1 MTEVAAAVAVMLIC
15 SAVMG
20 RILFWI
26 DNTRMTDRITRR
38 LMNYLSWD
46 YEEIK
51 ASAVGVWYYL
61 TPAAFI
67 AVFCIVFDHNIFA
80 YLRIDLQDLGYIPV
94 TILAEMSV
102 VTMVSGSLTLVSDRV
117 DWTANIG
124 NISWISSIQKRNK
137 AVAPLV
143 PLLGA
148 LVEECFFRGTLF
160 LILYLH
166 FEQLGFWGAAL
177 ISGALFALEQALFTS
192 RGSQCYSMILGSL
205 GISFVAC
212 ASVAYTGSF
221 LPCLLAHECFLVFYF
236 GKFKYY

>member
-1 MTEVAAAVAVMLIC
+1 MTELAAAVVVMLIC

-38 LMNYLSWD
+38 LMDYLSWD

-67 AVFCIVFDHNIFA
+67 AVFCIVFDHNIFS
-80 YLRIDLQDLGYIPV
+80 YLQIGLQDLGYIPV

-117 DWTANIG
+117 DWTADIG
-124 NISWISSIQKRNK
+124 NISWISSIQKGTRRSRRWFPCSGHWWKN
-137 AVAPLV
+137 AFSGEL
-143 PLLGA
+143 
-148 LVEECFFRGTLF
+148 CF
-160 LILYLH
+160 
-166 FEQLGFWGAAL
+166 
-177 ISGALFALEQALFTS
+177 
-192 RGSQCYSMILGSL
+192 
-205 GISFVAC
+205 
-212 ASVAYTGSF
+212 
-221 LPCLLAHECFLVFYF
+221 
-236 GKFKYY
+236 

>member
-1 MTEVAAAVAVMLIC
+1 MTELAVAVAAMLIC

-26 DNTRMTDRITRR
+26 DNTPMTDRITRK
-38 LMNYLSWD
+38 LMDYLSWD

-102 VTMVSGSLTLVSDRV
+102 VTMVSGSLTLSPTG
-117 DWTANIG
+117 WTG
-124 NISWISSIQKRNK
+124 RRISAISAGS
-137 AVAPLV
+137 V
-143 PLLGA
+143 PYRKGTRRSRRWFPCSGLWWKSAFSG
-148 LVEECFFRGTLF
+148 EPCF
-160 LILYLH
+160 
-166 FEQLGFWGAAL
+166 
-177 ISGALFALEQALFTS
+177 
-192 RGSQCYSMILGSL
+192 
-205 GISFVAC
+205 
-212 ASVAYTGSF
+212 
-221 LPCLLAHECFLVFYF
+221 
-236 GKFKYY
+236 